1 MTPRPINP
9 QLLLLQ
15 APFPPFRAL
24 KFLQTQCGFVH
35 RPCPNKLQEHHLL
48 PLSARRGY
56 AGDSRGPGWFSES
69 VPRDRQGSL
78 NVES

>member
-48 PLSARRGY
+48 LKEETKL
-56 AGDSRGPGWFSES
+56 DSILG
-69 VPRDRQGSL
+69 QAA
-78 NVES
+78 NVRLHA